1 MWFANFYLWLQEN
14 PQYKDVWGPRGGYKG
29 QEVKRYHDFEF
40 ILTAD
45 NLLKKGGE
53 VYILDLPSD
62 KPVLNELA
70 TLLQNSKPI
79 IHPDILSA
87 TEHKDCKKLRGFLTG
102 FCGVQ
107 ILDAEK
113 VCKEMV
119 LPKIISKAQQPSPD
133 DLLSLTKLCKEI
145 LGSDLGEGIELWVR
159 TKSKSIKTS
168 KEVLLSSELKPLR
181 NWETHQAFIPGLSF
195 IDDTYLSSDCT
206 DDDLRMWRD
215 FFKAAGIRD
224 NPDSGVEQF
233 AINFALEKLKSKYKN
248 VQLVE
253 KLNYGFDI
261 QAETSDGTQIQ
272 VEVKGVSDEKDVEL
286 TGNEAD
292 AADKYKKS
300 FYLCVVSL
308 IPNSP
313 TIHLV
318 NDPAQPGVGKK
329 DKLTIPVDVWKV
341 SETI

>member
-133 DLLSLTKLCKEI
+133 DLLSLPSSAKKSLGVI
-145 LGSDLGEGIELWVR
+145 LV
-159 TKSKSIKTS
+159 K
-168 KEVLLSSELKPLR
+168 V
-181 NWETHQAFIPGLSF
+181 LSF
-195 IDDTYLSSDCT
+195 GLGQN
-206 DDDLRMWRD
+206 R
-215 FFKAAGIRD
+215 KA
-224 NPDSGVEQF
+224 S
-233 AINFALEKLKSKYKN
+233 KLVKKFSC
-248 VQLVE
+248 L
-253 KLNYGFDI
+253 LN
-261 QAETSDGTQIQ
+261 
-272 VEVKGVSDEKDVEL
+272 
-286 TGNEAD
+286 
-292 AADKYKKS
+292 
-300 FYLCVVSL
+300 
-308 IPNSP
+308 
-313 TIHLV
+313 
-318 NDPAQPGVGKK
+318 
-329 DKLTIPVDVWKV
+329 
-341 SETI
+341 

>member
-1 MWFANFYLWLQEN
+1 
-14 PQYKDVWGPRGGYKG
+14 
-29 QEVKRYHDFEF
+29 
-40 ILTAD
+40 
-45 NLLKKGGE
+45 
-53 VYILDLPSD
+53 
-62 KPVLNELA
+62 
-70 TLLQNSKPI
+70 
-79 IHPDILSA
+79 
-87 TEHKDCKKLRGFLTG
+87 
-102 FCGVQ
+102 
-107 ILDAEK
+107 
-113 VCKEMV
+113 
-119 LPKIISKAQQPSPD
+119 
-133 DLLSLTKLCKEI
+133 
-145 LGSDLGEGIELWVR
+145 
-159 TKSKSIKTS
+159 
-168 KEVLLSSELKPLR
+168 LSSELKPLR